1 MGFEDLTKTEPEPA
15 ISIFRRSNTTVP
27 LSLSLSLN
35 DVSLFASPVYTHVY
49 TPRCPL
55 S

>member
-1 MGFEDLTKTEPEPA
+1 MGFGIDKDRAGAGYLYLPSFEHYGP
-15 ISIFRRSNTTVP
+15 S